1 MLDTGWVRD
10 YLSAMST
17 NPTAAVIVIG
27 DEILSGRT
35 KDANLSCLALKL
47 GTIGIEI
54 GEARFIPDDEDL
66 IAATVNELRA
76 KHTYVFTTGGIGPTH
91 DDITADSVAK
101 AFGAH
106 IDIREDARAI
116 LEAHYP
122 SNALNASRLRM
133 ARIPDGAELILNPV
147 SKAPGF
153 RLENVYV
160 LPGIPMLVEVMV
172 DGLLEKLQGGAV
184 VLTHSIA
191 AFIAESH
198 IAPGLKAIQE
208 DLPQVRIGSY
218 PFLRD
223 GKGGAN
229 LVCRSTDEAA
239 LEAAAARIRAL
250 VASLDARVEAEERG

>member
-1 MLDTGWVRD
+1 
-10 YLSAMST
+10 MST

-35 KDANLSCLALKL
+35 KDANLSGLALKL

-66 IAATVNELRA
+66 IVATVNDLRA

-91 DDITADSVAK
+91 DDITADSIAT
-101 AFGAH
+101 AFGVP

-122 SNALNASRLRM
+122 TNALNESRLRM
-133 ARIPDGAELILNPV
+133 ARIPDGAELIPNPI

-160 LPGIPMLVEVMV
+160 LPGIPMLVDVMV
-172 DGLLEKLQGGAV
+172 DGLLETLQGGAV

-191 AFIAESH
+191 SFAAESL
-198 IAPGLKAIQE
+198 IAPGLGQIQT

-223 GKGGAN
+223 GKAGAN

-239 LEAAAARIRAL
+239 LDEAAARIRAL
-250 VASLDARVEAEERG
+250 LASLDVRVEAEERG